1 MEKYELMEEIT
12 KINVHKKSE
21 IQIEQEYLNPKSN
34 IVIIKII
41 KIKKYFK
48 TIFLKY
54 KFSILN
60 RFEIYWIKNF
70 IKWI

>member
-34 IVIIKII
+34 IVIIIII
-41 KIKKYFK
+41 KIKN
-48 TIFLKY
+48 I
-54 KFSILN
+54 
-60 RFEIYWIKNF
+60 
-70 IKWI
+70 